1 MKARLITIVLVCL
14 SVCYLVGGES
24 GEGVVHSASDEGVV
38 HNASDE
44 GVVHNARHEDVVHS
58 DEGVVHSVSKRT
70 VKGGPLFGPG
80 RGTSCTVKGSYC
92 SCHYCKC
99 EHGNIHCQKHGAT
112 SLMHGHG
119 KHYCYG
125 SMEGEH
131 CTCDYCKC
139 KHGFGQHGHGRACGH
154 G

>member
-1 MKARLITIVLVCL
+1 M
-14 SVCYLVGGES
+14 SVCCLVGGEGIDG
-24 GEGVVHSASDEGVV
+24 GEGGKGGDDGEGGEVGEGGVHNVGDEGDGVVHSI
-38 HNASDE
+38 
-44 GVVHNARHEDVVHS
+44 
-58 DEGVVHSVSKRT
+58 SKRT
-70 VKGGPLFGPG
+70 VKGGSLFGPG

-99 EHGNIHCQKHGAT
+99 DHGNIHCQKHGAT

-154 G
+154 HLLR

>member
-14 SVCYLVGGES
+14 SVCCLVIGEGGDGGEG
-24 GEGVVHSASDEGVV
+24 GEDVV

-44 GVVHNARHEDVVHS
+44 D
-58 DEGVVHSVSKRT
+58 VVHSVSKRT
-70 VKGGPLFGPG
+70 VKAGPLFGPG
-80 RGTSCTVKGSYC
+80 RGSSCTVKGSYC

-119 KHYCYG
+119 KIG
-125 SMEGEH
+125 DLS
-131 CTCDYCKC
+131 CDCLLV
-139 KHGFGQHGHGRACGH
+139 KHHGLF
-154 G
+154 